1 MPDQNARSQPSKWGK
16 AKAAIVGAVAATA
29 IAIAAP
35 PGITYEDGWA
45 FLPGTSQ
52 EFALRT
58 NANHILYHG
67 TRGPGK
73 TDCQLARFAS
83 NVGIGYGSYWR
94 GVIFDRKYKNLDDLI
109 IKSKRIFKK
118 IFGSRARFLES
129 KGDYKWVWD
138 TGEELLFRQFLK
150 PDDYWNYHGQEF
162 PFIGWNEL
170 CKYPTSNA
178 YDSMMSCNRSGWT
191 YEKDCPRD
199 SKTGEYL
206 YTPEQLPQMP
216 LEVFSTTNPYGPGHN
231 WVKAKFIDVAPTGHT
246 YVTEVKVFDPRTKQ
260 DVIVRRKQ
268 VAIFGSYKENP
279 YLDPLY
285 IAELECI
292 TDENKRAAW
301 LEGDWDIVAGGA
313 IDDVWRKHIHIL
325 PRFAIPHTWR
335 VDRGLDWGSSHPCS
349 VGWFAE
355 ANGEEATIEYSDGR
369 IATFCPPAGT
379 LIQIGEVYRTEK
391 MGSNVGLRESAST
404 IAEHIRNYEIK
415 LLEEG
420 WIVDQPW
427 PGPADNQ
434 IRDVRESDVDTIE
447 TKFNNN
453 GIRWERSD
461 KSPGSRKI
469 GLQLLRDRLEAAMKG
484 KQEPH
489 FYVMENCRAT
499 IATLPTLPRDE
510 DDPDDVD
517 TEAEDHPYDMV
528 RYRVLKAANRL
539 ARKLKGSWAS

>member
-1 MPDQNARSQPSKWGK
+1 MSEVQPRPPKGTLRK
-16 AKAAIVGAVAATA
+16 AATA
-29 IAIAAP
+29 VALAASIVAAP
-35 PGITYEDGWA
+35 APKIEIGWA

-83 NVGIGYGSYWR
+83 NVGRGYGSYWR

-109 IKSKRIFKK
+109 IKSKRIFRK
-118 IFGSRARFLES
+118 IFGNRAKFLES

-170 CKYPTSNA
+170 AKYPNSEP
-178 YDSMMSCNRSGWT
+178 YDAMMSCNRSGWT
-191 YEKDCPRD
+191 FEKDCPRD
-199 SKTGEYL
+199 PETGEYL
-206 YTPEQLPQMP
+206 YAPNELPPIP

-231 WVKAKFIDVAPTGHT
+231 WVKARFIDVAPFGKVYKTT
-246 YVTEVKVFDPRTKQ
+246 VKVFHPALKH
-260 DVIVRRKQ
+260 DVEVTRKQ

-285 IAELECI
+285 IAELESI
-292 TDENKRAAW
+292 SDPNKRAAW

-313 IDDVWRKHIHIL
+313 LDDVWRKHIHIL
-325 PRFAIPHTWR
+325 PRFALPDTWR

-349 VGWFAE
+349 LGWFAE
-355 ANGEEATIEYSDGR
+355 ANGEEATITFTDGTVR
-369 IATFCPPAGT
+369 TFCPPAGS

-391 MGSNVGLRESAST
+391 MGSNKGLRESAAT
-404 IAEHIRNYEIK
+404 VAQHVIDYEIA
-415 LLEEG
+415 LMREG
-420 WIVDQPW
+420 WIENQPW

-447 TKFNNN
+447 KKMADK
-453 GIRWERSD
+453 GVRWERSD

-469 GLQLLRDRLEAAMKG
+469 GLQLMRDMLEAAMKG
-484 KQEPH
+484 DESRPH
-489 FYVMENCRAT
+489 LYFMNNCRAS
-499 IATLPTLPRDE
+499 IAILPTLPRDE
-510 DDPDDVD
+510 DEPDDVD
-517 TEAEDHPYDMV
+517 TDAEDHPYDMV
-528 RYRVLKAANRL
+528 RYRVLKGSNRFAKSL
-539 ARKLKGSWAS
+539 TVKHAK